1 MIEIKNISK
10 SFGDKAVLRCLSAS
24 FGSGIHGISAPSGAG
39 KTTLLRIV
47 AGLEKPDS
55 GTVSGAGRVSFS
67 FQEARLMPWLGAEKN
82 AAIAE
87 ERPGYAKEIL
97 KMLGLS
103 DEYDTPARSL
113 SGGMQMRVSL
123 ARALAAPFD
132 TLLLDEPFSGL
143 DAEST
148 DMAMSAVRELCGG
161 RCVLLVTH
169 SSRTL
174 AQCDSVFTLG

>member
-1 MIEIKNISK
+1 
-10 SFGDKAVLRCLSAS
+10 
-24 FGSGIHGISAPSGAG
+24 
-39 KTTLLRIV
+39 
-47 AGLEKPDS
+47 
-55 GTVSGAGRVSFS
+55 
-67 FQEARLMPWLGAEKN
+67 
-82 AAIAE
+82 
-87 ERPGYAKEIL
+87 
-97 KMLGLS
+97 MLGLS
-103 DEYDTPARSL
+103 GEYDTPARSL

-143 DAEST
+143 DVECT
-148 DMAMSAVRELCGG
+148 DTAMSAVRELCGG